1 MVILKDVNCYRYLI
15 EKKWFHQL
23 KSYVGIEV
31 VDDEDVDDYGPIPLL
46 GQVDNKSLFKEDGLE
61 IREHMIDELDY
72 ILVPEEAWVL
82 LVDKFGIME
91 GQEPIERKVVEHG
104 MYVKYCKVEVYLM
117 KFELALY
124 SNTEDIRMKKFSKSD
139 TIGTISMFS

>member
-1 MVILKDVNCYRYLI
+1 M
-15 EKKWFHQL
+15 
-23 KSYVGIEV
+23 
-31 VDDEDVDDYGPIPLL
+31 
-46 GQVDNKSLFKEDGLE
+46 DNKSLFKEDGLE